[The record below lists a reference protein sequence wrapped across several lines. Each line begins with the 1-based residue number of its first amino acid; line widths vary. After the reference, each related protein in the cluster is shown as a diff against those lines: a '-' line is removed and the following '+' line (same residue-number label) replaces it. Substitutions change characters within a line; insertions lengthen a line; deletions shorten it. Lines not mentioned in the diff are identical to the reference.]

1 MMMDVMDLQSLTTHE
16 LERLLEIL
24 PEEIRRREST
34 DQEADDADRRK
45 RSVFASFQE
54 LAKKQ
59 GIDFADL

>member
-1 MMMDVMDLQSLTTHE
+1 MDLQVFTTEE

-24 PEEIRRREST
+24 PEEIRRREAQ
-34 DQEADDADRRK
+34 DNDAEEAERRK

-59 GIDFADL
+59 GVDLSKL

>member
-1 MMMDVMDLQSLTTHE
+1 MSVMDLKVFTTEE

-24 PEEIRRREST
+24 PEEIKRRE
-34 DQEADDADRRK
+34 DQGSDAEEAERRK

-59 GIDFADL
+59 GISLADL

>member
-34 DQEADDADRRK
+34 DQEADDADRRM

>member
-1 MMMDVMDLQSLTTHE
+1 MDLKSFTTEE

-24 PEEIRRREST
+24 PEEIRRRESQ
-34 DQEADDADRRK
+34 DSEAEEAERRK

-59 GIDFADL
+59 GISLADL